1 MADEVVTSGEP
12 HTTVIERRGG
22 GGGIG
27 MLFIG
32 LILLAALVL
41 GGVYLLNQNRNEAIK
56 TDAISS
62 AAKSVEKGA
71 DKVGRAAEKAGDAV
85 TGDDKK

>member
-1 MADEVVTSGEP
+1 M
-12 HTTVIERRGG
+12 
-22 GGGIG
+22 
-27 MLFIG
+27 
-32 LILLAALVL
+32 L

-71 DKVGRAAEKAGDAV
+71 DKVGAAAEKAGDAV